1 MANNC
6 NSVQQFRHQV
16 RWSLLYPPSNTLF
29 TRRSML
35 FVLLS
40 FLARTWFTR
49 CKLHISTVVVA
60 EDRPFFIHSSFFL
73 FVICFVRLLLFVFM
87 LSLSLSLLF
96 FIIMLLYLYYD
107 EMMEIAGASTVAWG
121 GVLVHQLAVH
131 CTALSRQRRD
141 QLNTL
146 SLV

>member
-16 RWSLLYPPSNTLF
+16 RSSLLYPPSNTLF

-73 FVICFVRLLLFVFM
+73 FVILFCPFVAFRVYVVFVA
-87 LSLSLSLLF
+87 LLF
-96 FIIMLLYLYYD
+96 FIMYVVVLILRRND
-107 EMMEIAGASTVAWG
+107 GNRRRIHRSVGRRTGAPTR
-121 GVLVHQLAVH
+121 
-131 CTALSRQRRD
+131 CTLHGP
-141 QLNTL
+141 
-146 SLV
+146 

>member
-16 RWSLLYPPSNTLF
+16 RSSLLYPPSNTLF

-73 FVICFVRLLLFVFM
+73 FVIVLSVCCFSCLCCLCRSAVF
-87 LSLSLSLLF
+87 
-96 FIIMLLYLYYD
+96 YYVVVLYYD

>member
-16 RWSLLYPPSNTLF
+16 RSSLLYPPSNTLF

-73 FVICFVRLLLFVFM
+73 FVIVLSVCCFSCLLCCLCRSAVF
-87 LSLSLSLLF
+87 
-96 FIIMLLYLYYD
+96 YYVVVLILRRND
-107 EMMEIAGASTVAWG
+107 GNRRRIHRSVGRRTGAPTR
-121 GVLVHQLAVH
+121 
-131 CTALSRQRRD
+131 CTLHGP
-141 QLNTL
+141 
-146 SLV
+146 

>member
-16 RWSLLYPPSNTLF
+16 RSSLLYPPSNTLF

-73 FVICFVRLLLFVFM
+73 FVILFCPFVAFRVYVVVFVA
-87 LSLSLSLLF
+87 LLF
-96 FIIMLLYLYYD
+96 FIMLLYLYYD